1 MTVKRMTSP
10 MTRN

>member
-1 MTVKRMTSP
+1 MKRTTSP

>member
-1 MTVKRMTSP
+1 MTVKRTTSP